1 MSEQVY
7 IFDTTLRD
15 GEQSPGCSM
24 DFKEKLEMARQLERL
39 QVDILEAGF
48 PIASQG
54 DFDAV
59 RAIAAE
65 IRTPVIAALARAS
78 QLDIDRA
85 WEAIQRCRATPHP
98 HFPCHLGYP
107 PEIQAAQDARRNP
120 EDDQPGGGALRSRL
134 CADVEFS
141 PEDAG
146 RTDRSYLIECC
157 HAAVE
162 AGATV
167 LNLPDT
173 VGYCLE
179 PEYQQ
184 MFADVKSRLPG
195 MDKVILSTHSH
206 DDLGL
211 AVANTLAGIRGGA
224 RQVECAINGIGER
237 AGNAALEEVVMAIYV
252 RKDALR
258 VHTDIRK
265 EELYASSQL
274 LTRLTGVAV
283 QRNKAI
289 VGRNAFSH
297 EAGIHQD
304 GVLKNAITYEII
316 TPQTVGLSSNQIV
329 LGKHSGRHA
338 LAKRYEELGYQLAKP
353 ELERAYQLFSQLA
366 DRKKN
371 IYDEDL
377 MAIVQ
382 EGFAAHPGD
391 VHTETL
397 AECDLDRGAQHG
409 DRRTGKGR
417 SRVFT
422 ISATAEGPCDAAFR
436 AVDRII
442 GVPGIIADF
451 SVHTVG
457 PGTDG
462 VAEVSIRARFEGR
475 EFTGKST
482 SHSVVEAAARAYL
495 QAANKAAYELKRLE
509 EEETALA
516 SGPEAPAGWWTA
528 SPAADHGP
536 EALKTRTIPV
546 SLSSFASLRVCAFIA
561 GCGFGAWFLLTN
573 RSAPP
578 RRSER
583 HPSSSEEGALG
594 WQSLWVGKE
603 KDAIP
608 LLILYNQKRYAKYL

>member
-1 MSEQVY
+1 MSERVY

-24 DFKEKLEMARQLERL
+24 DFTEKLEMARQLERL
-39 QVDILEAGF
+39 RVDILEAGF

-54 DFDAV
+54 DFEAV
-59 RAIAAE
+59 KAIASE
-65 IRTPVIAALARAS
+65 IRTPIVAALARAN

-85 WEAIQRCRATPHP
+85 WEAIRDAERPRIHT
-98 HFPCHLGYP
+98 FLSTSDIHLKYKLHKTRE
-107 PEIQAAQDARRNP
+107 EILKQISWAVGHAK
-120 EDDQPGGGALRSRL
+120 SC

-146 RTDRSYLIECC
+146 RTDRDYLIECC

-179 PEYQQ
+179 PEYERL
-184 MFADVKSRLPG
+184 FADVKSRLPG

-237 AGNAALEEVVMAIYV
+237 AGNAALEEVVMALYV
-252 RKDALR
+252 REDALG
-258 VHTDIRK
+258 VHTEICR
-265 EELYASSQL
+265 EELFASSRL

-289 VGRNAFSH
+289 VGLNAFSH

-316 TPQTVGLSSNQIV
+316 TPQTVGLPSNQIV

-338 LAKRYEELGYQLAKP
+338 LAKRFEELGYQLAKP
-353 ELERAYQLFSQLA
+353 ELERAYQLFTQLA

-377 MAIVQ
+377 VAIVR
-382 EGFAAHPGD
+382 EGFQHLPEMYSLKLLQS
-391 VHTETL
+391 VTSTE
-397 AECDLDRGAQHG
+397 
-409 DRRTGKGR
+409 GR
-417 SRVFT
+417 STATLELEKDGSVFHD
-422 ISATAEGPCDAAFR
+422 SATAEGPCDAAFR
-436 AVDRII
+436 ALDRITGLP
-442 GVPGIIADF
+442 GVISDF

-457 PGTDG
+457 PGNDG
-462 VAEVSIRARFEGR
+462 VAEVSIRARFQGC

-482 SHSVVEAAARAYL
+482 SHSVVEAATRAYL
-495 QAANKAAYELKRLE
+495 QAANKAAYEARRRE
-509 EEETALA
+509 EQGAALA
-516 SGPEAPAGWWTA
+516 SRSVHEKEAV
-528 SPAADHGP
+528 D
-536 EALKTRTIPV
+536 R
-546 SLSSFASLRVCAFIA
+546 
-561 GCGFGAWFLLTN
+561 LL
-573 RSAPP
+573 P
-578 RRSER
+578 
-583 HPSSSEEGALG
+583 GG
-594 WQSLWVGKE
+594 
-603 KDAIP
+603 
-608 LLILYNQKRYAKYL
+608 Y